1 MSKFVTPIVIH
12 KNLNLAIWDND
23 QLRPDVRKALLRIA
37 KEFYKFLKVSAP
49 IQDIVIYGSQAN
61 YNFTSKSDL
70 DLHIV
75 FDYNAIKCD
84 EPIDALFDTKRKL
97 WKEQHDI
104 TIYGVPIELYA
115 EDIRVKPVSAS
126 YSVLRNSWIKHP
138 NIDNIEWNKN
148 EVKSSV
154 NFWQQLINSTIKIQ
168 DYHVAEKLLA
178 VLVKFRKVGL
188 KRNGE
193 FGPENLTF
201 KSLRN
206 SGDIEKLNVFI
217 NKVKDQNLS
226 LD

>member
-23 QLRPDVRKALLRIA
+23 RLRIA

-49 IQDIVIYGSQAN
+49 IQDIVIYGSLAN
-61 YNFTSKSDL
+61 YNFTPKSDL

-104 TIYGVPIELYA
+104 TIYGIPVELYA
-115 EDIRVKPVSAS
+115 EDLHVKPVSAS
-126 YSVLRNSWIKHP
+126 YSVLRNTWIKHP
-138 NIDNIEWNKN
+138 DIDNIEWNK
-148 EVKSSV
+148 EQVKSLV
-154 NFWQQLINSTIKIQ
+154 GFWQQLINSTVKLQ
-168 DYHVAEKLLA
+168 NYRVAEKLLSI
-178 VLVKFRKVGL
+178 LVKFRKVGL
-188 KRNGE
+188 KNNGE

-217 NKVKDQNLS
+217 NKIKDQDLS
-226 LD
+226 LN

>member
-12 KNLNLAIWDND
+12 KNLNLAIWAND
-23 QLRPDVRKALLRIA
+23 QLRPEVRKALLRIA

-49 IQDIVIYGSQAN
+49 IQDIIIYGSQAN
-61 YNFTSKSDL
+61 YNFTSNSDL

-75 FDYNAIKCD
+75 FNYNAIKCD
-84 EPIDALFDTKRKL
+84 EPINALFDTKRKL

-104 TIYGVPIELYA
+104 TIYGIPIELYA
-115 EDIRVKPVSAS
+115 EDLHVKPVSAS

-138 NIDNIEWNKN
+138 NVDTIEWSKAK
-148 EVKSSV
+148 VKKSV
-154 NFWQQLINSTIKIQ
+154 SFWQQLINSTIKVQ
-168 DYHVAEKLLA
+168 DYQVAEKLLGI
-178 VLVKFRKVGL
+178 LVKFRKLGL
-188 KRNGE
+188 KINGE

-217 NKVKDQNLS
+217 NKIKDQDLS

>member
-23 QLRPDVRKALLRIA
+23 RLRPEVRKSLLRIA

-49 IQDIVIYGSQAN
+49 IQDIVIYGSLAN
-61 YNFTSKSDL
+61 YNFTPKSDL

-104 TIYGVPIELYA
+104 TIYGIPVELYA
-115 EDIRVKPVSAS
+115 EDLHVKPVSAS
-126 YSVLRNSWIKHP
+126 YSVLRNTWIKHP
-138 NIDNIEWNKN
+138 DIDNIEWNK
-148 EVKSSV
+148 EQVKSLV
-154 NFWQQLINSTIKIQ
+154 GFWQQLINSTVKLQ
-168 DYHVAEKLLA
+168 NYRVAEKLLSI
-178 VLVKFRKVGL
+178 LVKFRKVGL
-188 KRNGE
+188 KNNGE

-217 NKVKDQNLS
+217 NKIKDQDLS
-226 LD
+226 LN